1 MKLGTLPIF
10 PKGVNNGTEKKK
22 SGVGLDMR
30 TFRGQEGR
38 YLVFR
43 TPAGSFHVF
52 KEVEAKEAARNCGA
66 KVEANT
72 REMWKQVW
80 DKKKR
85 VRK

>member
-1 MKLGTLPIF
+1 MAL
-10 PKGVNNGTEKKK
+10 KGKR

-30 TFRGQEGR
+30 TFRGKEGR

-66 KVEANT
+66 KFEANT

-80 DKKKR
+80 DRKRRTKK
-85 VRK
+85 VRRT

>member
-1 MKLGTLPIF
+1 MALKR
-10 PKGVNNGTEKKK
+10 KR
-22 SGVGLDMR
+22 SGIGLDMR

-52 KEVEAKEAARNCGA
+52 KEVEAKEAARDCGA

-72 REMWKQVW
+72 RDMWKQVW
-80 DKKKR
+80 ERRKKTHK
-85 VRK
+85 